1 MKNLYLLLAVM
12 LLTSCSSIR
21 VNYDYEKT
29 RDFTQY
35 KTYNYFSN
43 VNTGMSEL
51 DSNRLFKAL
60 DDAMQIRG
68 YILSETPD
76 FLVDIKSSEFQQQQN
91 NNVGVGL
98 GGGGRNV
105 GGGISIGLPIG
116 QAKLGREIVFDFVD
130 ENNNQ
135 LFWQAV
141 TESNYKPN
149 ASPEKR
155 EANFIALVNKV
166 LEGFPPDVK

>member
-1 MKNLYLLLAVM
+1 MKHLYLLLTVI

-35 KTYNYFSN
+35 KTYNYFSD
-43 VNTGMSEL
+43 VKTGLSEL
-51 DSNRLFKAL
+51 DSKRLFKAF
-60 DDAMQIRG
+60 DNAMQSRG
-68 YILSETPD
+68 YALSETPD
-76 FLVDIKSSEFQQQQN
+76 FLIDIKSSEFQQQRN

-98 GGGGRNV
+98 GGSGRNV

-116 QAKLGREIVFDFVD
+116 QSQLGRKIVFDFVD
-130 ENNNQ
+130 ESNNG

-141 TESNYKPN
+141 SESNYKPN

-155 EANFIALVNKV
+155 EAQFIALVNKV
-166 LEGFPPDVK
+166 LKGFPPEVK